1 MCIDQGLFEEAFE
14 IYKKVDNH
22 STLALYRTLTRLPH
36 RYYDVVGVD
45 YKEYLLLVR
54 SSSYRSE
61 NEK

>member
-1 MCIDQGLFEEAFE
+1 MLTGQQKNMFLP
-14 IYKKVDNH
+14 
-22 STLALYRTLTRLPH
+22 TLALYRTLTRLPH